1 MQLKSRSSGYV
12 KRLLRVSNWLA
23 RRLQRLDARRL
34 LVVHDEG
41 AVVQLCDA
49 DVELAQ
55 QPEHAGLVSLLLLLV
70 EPAVYSETIKPL
82 VPMPVIMQYSP
93 S

>member
-12 KRLLRVSNWLA
+12 QRLVRVSNWLA

-34 LVVHDEG
+34 LVVYDEG

-70 EPAVYSETIKPL
+70 EPAG
-82 VPMPVIMQYSP
+82 
-93 S
+93 

>member
-23 RRLQRLDARRL
+23 RRLQRLDARRF

-41 AVVQLCDA
+41 AVVPLCDA

-70 EPAVYSETIKPL
+70 EPAG
-82 VPMPVIMQYSP
+82 
-93 S
+93 